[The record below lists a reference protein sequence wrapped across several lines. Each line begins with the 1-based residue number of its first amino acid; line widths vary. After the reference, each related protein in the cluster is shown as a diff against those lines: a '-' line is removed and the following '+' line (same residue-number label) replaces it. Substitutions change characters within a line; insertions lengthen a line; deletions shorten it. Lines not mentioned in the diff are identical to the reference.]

1 MMKRVFLTVFCILLT
16 VMALPLTAGVIAE
29 SDGMYTYHVMSRDQ
43 TVVIQSYDGPGGHV
57 TVPDTLGGYPVSEIG
72 MSAFEDRDDLLS
84 LTLPDGLTEF
94 SPYACTGCD
103 QLQAFRVSENSARF
117 SVRDGILYNKEGT
130 VLIQCPSTQKKTIAV
145 PKGVT
150 VIGEAAFSACKGIT
164 AVTLPKTV
172 KRIEGM
178 AFSQCTSLASIN
190 FPDGLEIIGYLAFSN
205 CRQLRSITIPD
216 SVRMM
221 AVQAFTRCTSLKT
234 VHLGAGVTVL
244 EEAVFSNCTAL
255 TSIVIPDGVEK
266 IFVEAFSGCTALKEI
281 TVGKG
286 VKRISEYAFEGC
298 TSLKTVHLPKNIEVI
313 EHHAFDGCNGITD
326 VYYDQPS
333 KFSHL
338 EAYNDGLENATWHLR
353 ENKVTTRP
361 ITPVGP
367 TRDAS
372 STTPTTVPTAE
383 PTEPPTGSVTEPADR
398 TSASVTEPTAE
409 PNADPS
415 EPAVSAPVDGERK
428 GPDLWVVLMMVAA
441 LVNAA
446 VLAVTLLRQKRGEK

>member
-16 VMALPLTAGVIAE
+16 VTALPLTVGVSAK
-29 SDGMYTYHVMSRDQ
+29 SDGMYTYHVMTRDQ

-57 TVPDTLGGYPVSEIG
+57 TVPDTLGGYPVREIG
-72 MSAFEDRDDLLS
+72 MNAFEDRDDLLS

-103 QLQAFRVSENSARF
+103 RLEAFRVSENSACF

-150 VIGEAAFSACKGIT
+150 AIGEAAFSACKGIT

-172 KRIEGM
+172 KCIEGM
-178 AFSQCTSLASIN
+178 AFSQCTSLVSIN

-205 CRQLRSITIPD
+205 CHKLRSITIPD

-244 EEAVFSNCTAL
+244 DEAVFSDCTAL
-255 TSIVIPDGVEK
+255 TSIVIPDGVK
-266 IFVEAFSGCTALKEI
+266 TIFVQAFSGCTALEEI
-281 TVGKG
+281 TIGKG
-286 VKRISEYAFEGC
+286 VKKISEYAFVGC
-298 TSLKTVHLPKNIEVI
+298 TSLKTVHLPKNIEEI
-313 EHHAFDGCNGITD
+313 EHHAFDGCDRITD
-326 VYYDQPS
+326 VYYDQLW

-338 EAYNDGLENATWHLR
+338 GGYNDSLKNATWHLR

-372 STTPTTVPTAE
+372 STTSTEAPTAE
-383 PTEPPTGSVTEPADR
+383 PAEPPTGSVTEPADS
-398 TSASVTEPTAE
+398 TAASETEPTAE
-409 PNADPS
+409 STESAAP
-415 EPAVSAPVDGERK
+415 APVDGERK
-428 GPDLWVVLMMVAA
+428 GPDLWVVLMMAAA
-441 LVNAA
+441 LINAA
-446 VLAVTLLRQKRGEK
+446 VLAVTLLRQKRGGK

>member
-1 MMKRVFLTVFCILLT
+1 MMKRVFLTVFCTLLT
-16 VMALPLTAGVIAE
+16 VMALPLTVGVSAE
-29 SDGMYTYHVMSRDQ
+29 SDGMYTYLVLTRDQ

-72 MSAFEDRDDLLS
+72 MDAFEDRDDLLS

-94 SPYACTGCD
+94 SPYACSGCD
-103 QLQAFRVSENSARF
+103 RLQAFRVSKDSANF

-130 VLIQCPSTQKKTIAV
+130 VLIQCPNTKKETIAV

-150 VIGEAAFSACKGIT
+150 TIGEAAFSACKGIT

-172 KRIEGM
+172 KSIEGM
-178 AFSQCTSLASIN
+178 AFSQCTSLASIDL
-190 FPDGLEIIGYLAFSN
+190 PDGLEIIGYLAFSN
-205 CRQLRSITIPD
+205 CRQLRSVTVPD

-234 VHLGAGVTVL
+234 VHLGTGVTVL
-244 EEAVFSNCTAL
+244 GEAVFSNCTAL

-281 TVGKG
+281 TIGKD
-286 VKRISEYAFEGC
+286 VKEISEYAFEGC
-298 TSLKTVHLPKNIEVI
+298 TSLKTVRLPKNIKEI
-313 EHHAFDGCNGITD
+313 EHHAFYGCDRITD
-326 VYYDQPS
+326 VYYDQQW

-338 EAYNDGLENATWHLR
+338 GTYNDSLKNATWHLR

-367 TRDAS
+367 TGDAS
-372 STTPTTVPTAE
+372 STTSTEAPTAE
-383 PTEPPTGSVTEPADR
+383 PTEPPTGSVTVPADS
-398 TSASVTEPTAE
+398 TAASATESTAEPTAE
-409 PNADPS
+409 PTDP
-415 EPAVSAPVDGERK
+415 AATAPVDGERT

-446 VLAVTLLRQKRGEK
+446 ALTVTLLRQKRGGK

>member
-1 MMKRVFLTVFCILLT
+1 MKRMIPILLCF
-16 VMALPLTAGVIAE
+16 VLAVPLFSPIGVSAANGDSE
-29 SDGMYTYHVMSRDQ
+29 YAYYVKSRDK
-43 TVVIQSYDGPGGHV
+43 TVVIEGYKGLGGHV
-57 TVPDTLGGYPVSEIG
+57 TVPDTLGGYPVREIG

-103 QLQAFRVSENSARF
+103 QLQAFRVSENSAHF

-130 VLIQCPSTQKKTIAV
+130 VLIQCPRTQKKTIAV

-234 VHLGAGVTVL
+234 VHLGDGVTVL
-244 EEAVFSNCTAL
+244 DEAVFSKCTAL

-313 EHHAFDGCNGITD
+313 EHHAFDGCDGITD

-409 PNADPS
+409 PTTEPT

-441 LVNAA
+441 LIGTAA
-446 VLAVTLLRQKRGEK
+446 LTVTLLRQKRGGK